1 METEINGLIKYLITG
16 LPLEFLWVNSTSESA
31 SKNYFHLNQ
40 SGELGNCAKN
50 L

>member
-1 METEINGLIKYLITG
+1 METEINGLINYLITG
-16 LPLEFLWVNSTSESA
+16 LPLGFLWMHSTSESA

-40 SGELGNCAKN
+40 SRELWNWAKN